1 MTELQELKNSVDKIR
16 GEMATNEKV
25 QQLIDL
31 IAAKDERIAKL
42 EDRVAELERSNGL
55 FERKL
60 DDLESYGRRQNI
72 RIVGIPAPAEGKK
85 ETAEEVTAAVKT
97 VLEKLKVPHLQFNR
111 DVVRAHRVGKKFK
124 DKNNRTVH
132 PVIVRFISWR
142 SRTDVYRKR
151 SKDGNIRIYPDL
163 TKRRTKLR
171 KDAEELVKDN
181 ENISYVFADVN
192 NNIGAKLK
200 TGKLAFFNSTAELQK
215 VMEDI

>member
-1 MTELQELKNSVDKIR
+1 MGDIQELKNLVDTIR

-31 IAAKDERIAKL
+31 IAAKDEKIAKL
-42 EDRVAELERSNGL
+42 EDRVAELERSNNL

-85 ETAEEVTAAVKT
+85 ETAEEVTAAVKIE
-97 VLEKLKVPHLQFNR
+97 LDKLKVPHFQFNR

-124 DKNNRTVH
+124 DKNNRVVH
-132 PVIVRFISWR
+132 PVIVRFTSWR
-142 SRTDVYRKR
+142 SRTDVYKKRK
-151 SKDGNIRIYPDL
+151 KDGNIRIYPDL
-163 TKRRTKLR
+163 TKRRVKLR
-171 KDAEELVKDN
+171 KDAETLVENN

-192 NNIGAKLK
+192 NNIGVKLK
-200 TGKLAFFNSTAELQK
+200 TGKLAFFNSTAELAK
-215 VMEDI
+215 VINDV